1 MSNEEQQRKSQ
12 LEVAPMSSTRQ
23 LHAARM
29 LLHAQREWLASLGVP
44 STGDG
49 PAGTTADFEDPARFY
64 NRTGGVLLIARLDG
78 RAIGMVGL
86 RRLARWPHTAEI
98 RRLFVTSSARG
109 QGAGRK
115 LVEAA
120 LDHAFRMG
128 YEEVVLETMPEKMAS
143 ASRIY
148 RALGFEKMPSTK
160 AEPLPGQIGM
170 RRELRQRQAGR
181 VRLLPQRRLATATA
195 TAH

>member
-1 MSNEEQQRKSQ
+1 MSNEEQHRRPQ

-29 LLHAQREWLASLGVP
+29 LLHAQREWFASLGLPV
-44 STGDG
+44 TDEG
-49 PAGTTADFEDPARFY
+49 PAGITADYEDPARVY
-64 NRTGGVLLIARLDG
+64 NRTGGTVLIARLDG
-78 RAIGMVGL
+78 RAVGMVGL
-86 RRLARWPHTAEI
+86 RRLSRWPHTAEI
-98 RRLFVTSSARG
+98 RCLFVTSSARG
-109 QGAGRK
+109 QGAGRR

-128 YEEVVLETMPEKMAS
+128 YEKVVLETMPEKMAS

-148 RALGFEKMPSTK
+148 LALGFEEVPSMK
-160 AEPLPGQIGM
+160 VDPLPGQIGM
-170 RRELRQRQAGR
+170 RRELRQRR
-181 VRLLPQRRLATATA
+181 PSRLRLVPQRRLAITTA